1 MKSSLARFRVMAII
15 AGVMSLLLWFVDLPV
30 AYLFNNPEWKAAVAW
45 IPFVH
50 GWVYFAYVIVALQ
63 FSVKAKWPIKKILL
77 LLLAGTLPVASLIAE
92 RRVVRRYS

>member
-1 MKSSLARFRVMAII
+1 MKSSLMRFRVMAIV
-15 AGVMSLLLWFVDLPV
+15 AGIMSLLLWFVDLPV

-63 FSVKAKWPIKKILL
+63 FSVKAKWPISKILW

>member
-30 AYLFNNPEWKAAVAW
+30 VYLFNNPDWKAAVAW

-50 GWVYFAYVIVALQ
+50 GWIYLAYVLVALQ
-63 FSVKAKWPIKKILL
+63 FSVKANWPIKKIVW
-77 LLLAGTLPVASLIAE
+77 LLLAGTLPFASIAAE
-92 RRVVRRYS
+92 RRVVRQYS

>member
-1 MKSSLARFRVMAII
+1 MKSTLLRFRVMAIM
-15 AGVMSLLLWFVDLPV
+15 AGIMSLLLWFIDLPEV
-30 AYLFNNPEWKAAVAW
+30 YLFDNADWKAAVAW

-50 GWVYFAYVIVALQ
+50 GWIYLAYVLTALQ
-63 FSVKAKWPIKKILL
+63 FSVKAHWPIKKILW

>member
-1 MKSSLARFRVMAII
+1 MSSAVKRFRFMALI

-30 AYLFNNPEWKAAVAW
+30 AYLLNNPDWKAAVAW

-63 FSVKAKWPIKKILL
+63 FSVKAKWPIRKILW